1 MERIRSGTDGYAPV
15 VLPRR
20 YAVVTTTGD
29 ILDGVANP
37 FEHPTQSASRANAQ
51 ETVWNWVWGRRVVY
65 FLTVFASLYLALLP
79 VDHPPIGLA
88 GAVLP
93 GFAAPWIEAF
103 KSNPGV
109 FAWRAGLVAGL
120 LLAGGWL
127 QGKIA
132 GRMRGLWEEIIV
144 AGPRP
149 RSSLSPLPGDPLYRL
164 RSHPAYQAFFRILT
178 RQVIPFVFVLCIVV
192 AAPTA
197 ASRLLFGVGSSIGW
211 VCRAHEKAET
221 TVVVATAPAKG
232 RFDPSDPCWAS
243 GLGLDQGVRYRISI
257 RVEGAEWRDDG
268 ISTDLEGFGWN
279 RMTAAMIAGLPLR
292 RHLTEPWFKPSARI
306 GARGRDEYSLEPTVP
321 FAPGDDRRTMT
332 TEITARTS
340 GELFLYVND
349 AVVGLP
355 GVYDVFYRHNRGG
368 ADVTVERVRAPAVPA
383 ATQ

>member
-1 MERIRSGTDGYAPV
+1 V
-15 VLPRR
+15 
-20 YAVVTTTGD
+20 
-29 ILDGVANP
+29 
-37 FEHPTQSASRANAQ
+37 
-51 ETVWNWVWGRRVVY
+51 
-65 FLTVFASLYLALLP
+65 
-79 VDHPPIGLA
+79 
-88 GAVLP
+88 
-93 GFAAPWIEAF
+93 
-103 KSNPGV
+103 
-109 FAWRAGLVAGL
+109 
-120 LLAGGWL
+120 
-127 QGKIA
+127 
-132 GRMRGLWEEIIV
+132 
-144 AGPRP
+144 
-149 RSSLSPLPGDPLYRL
+149 PGDRRL
-164 RSHPAYQAFFRILT
+164 
-178 RQVIPFVFVLCIVV
+178 
-192 AAPTA
+192 
-197 ASRLLFGVGSSIGW
+197 
-211 VCRAHEKAET
+211 
-221 TVVVATAPAKG
+221 
-232 RFDPSDPCWAS
+232 